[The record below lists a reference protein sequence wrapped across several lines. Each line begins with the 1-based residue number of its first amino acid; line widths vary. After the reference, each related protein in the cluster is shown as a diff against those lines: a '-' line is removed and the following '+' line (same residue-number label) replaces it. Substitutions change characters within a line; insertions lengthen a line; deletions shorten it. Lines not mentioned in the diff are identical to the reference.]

1 MKFNCY
7 HGKDANNENIKCL
20 LNDTKVYKINDEHN
34 IISETKIQKINRK
47 LINNENKNMVT
58 VNRILT

>member
-1 MKFNCY
+1 MVKMPTMKT
-7 HGKDANNENIKCL
+7 
-20 LNDTKVYKINDEHN
+20 LNVYSMIQKFYKINDEHN